1 MKNVAVIVFV
11 CFLRL
16 MHAQGVDL
24 GTISY
29 SPIWVANLSQL
40 NNETSGLAFYND
52 TILTINDSG
61 NDPALHAISS
71 TDGQH
76 LHSWP
81 IANALNLDWEAI
93 ALSPTTVF
101 LGDVGNNMGNRS
113 TLDIYWLDRSL
124 LLASSTTLSA
134 QKLTFK
140 YADQPAVSLPANA
153 HNYDCEAMFFWQD
166 SLHLLSKNWQNL
178 WTRHYVLPTN
188 WQDTLVV
195 SPRDSFYVNGLVTDA
210 TLDTQTNQI
219 FFLGYK
225 KEQSGLY
232 SSFMYRFLNNNNL
245 FLASDFQRIE
255 LGSTLSLA
263 QTEGLCMSGA
273 NQGFITG
280 EQIVSVLTIAPKL
293 HAFDLNTVGLQT
305 PSEKPKIY
313 FYINTLYIPSEL
325 LPDYKLLDT
334 SGRLALEWQLGK
346 QQQDLTN
353 LKPGTYLLIGPN
365 YRRTWVKSN

>member
-1 MKNVAVIVFV
+1 MKSLF
-11 CFLRL
+11 CLFCLCLLRFT
-16 MHAQGVDL
+16 HAQGLDL

-29 SPIWVANLSQL
+29 SPNLVANLGQL
-40 NNETSGLAFYND
+40 NNETSGLAFFND
-52 TILTINDSG
+52 TILSINDSG
-61 NDPALHAISS
+61 NDPAVHALRSI
-71 TDGQH
+71 DGQH
-76 LHSWP
+76 LQSWP

-93 ALSPTTVF
+93 ALSPTKVF
-101 LGDVGNNMGNRS
+101 IGDVGNNMGNRT
-113 TLDIYWLDRSL
+113 TLDVYWLDRAL
-124 LLASSTTLSA
+124 LLPSTTALTA

-140 YADQPAVSLPANA
+140 YADQPAMSLPANA

-210 TLDTQTNQI
+210 ALDLQTNQI
-219 FFLGYK
+219 FLLGYK

-232 SSFMYRFLNNNNL
+232 SAFMYRFTNNNDL
-245 FLASDFQRIE
+245 FLGSDYQRIE

-273 NQGFITG
+273 NKGFITG

-293 HAFDLNTVGLQT
+293 HAFDLNTVGGQPT
-305 PSEKPKIY
+305 FEKPKIY
-313 FYINTLYIPSEL
+313 FHLHTLYIPAEL
-325 LPDYKLLDT
+325 LPHYKLVDT
-334 SGRLALEWQLGK
+334 TGKQAIEWQFGRPH
-346 QQQDLTN
+346 QDLTN
-353 LKPGTYLLIGPN
+353 LKPGTYLLMGPN